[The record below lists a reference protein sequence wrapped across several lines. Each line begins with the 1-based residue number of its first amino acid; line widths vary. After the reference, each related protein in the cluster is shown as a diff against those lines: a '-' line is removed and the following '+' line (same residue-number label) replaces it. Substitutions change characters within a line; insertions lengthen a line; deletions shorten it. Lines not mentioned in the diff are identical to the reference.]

1 MLEMGW
7 AGYVV
12 TSCSICNV
20 RAGLLLAG
28 LQWLYISPWPLAG
41 GHWLADTGWR
51 TQPGPGARGVQ
62 CAGSCAGSRTPGP
75 LPVWRHRVLC
85 CSRDATL
92 HNCSL
97 HHCRQRKQ
105 PTSDCSGCC
114 SVRSEDREEYEPRPR
129 PLSPPVQPSGP
140 VTKNQYRHLPTV
152 QPSHADTAH

>member
-41 GHWLADTGWR
+41 GHWLADTA
-51 TQPGPGARGVQ
+51 GAR
-62 CAGSCAGSRTPGP
+62 CSRCSVCGELRREQDTGTTASVETPCT
-75 LPVWRHRVLC
+75 LLQSWRHTAQLQP
-85 CSRDATL
+85 APL
-92 HNCSL
+92 
-97 HHCRQRKQ
+97 QRKQ

-129 PLSPPVQPSGP
+129 PLSPPGQHSGP

-152 QPSHADTAH
+152 RPSHADTAH